1 MLNKLRPGHCENT
14 GAYCEALEKKLTKI
28 RLYEIFSLPVY
39 HRGLKV

>member
-1 MLNKLRPGHCENT
+1 MLNKLRPGHCEQRGT
-14 GAYCEALEKKLTKI
+14 YCEALKKKLTKI